1 MNRPNEL
8 DARALAP
15 AWDALRKASGNRLG
29 PIRTRAQ
36 YQRMLRLL
44 HSLVDVVGDDERHE
58 LADLLDLV
66 GDLVEAWE
74 TNHVPIPDVEPR
86 EVLRLLMEQH
96 GLKQGDL
103 AEIASQSVI
112 SDILAGKRR
121 VNARQAK
128 ALAARFSVSAAA
140 FL

>member
-1 MNRPNEL
+1 MNRPDDL
-8 DARALAP
+8 DPRALGP
-15 AWDALRKASGNRLG
+15 AWAALRKASGNRLG

-36 YQRMLRLL
+36 YERMWRLL
-44 HSLVDVVGDDERHE
+44 QRLVDVVGDDERHE

-74 TNHVPIPDVEPR
+74 ASHVEIPEAEPR
-86 EVLRLLMEQH
+86 AVLRLLMEQH

-112 SDILAGKRR
+112 SEILAGKRR

-128 ALAARFSVSAAA
+128 ALAGRFAVSAAV